1 MSVSIVGHKNSVCIT
16 ILTYMLPQLSCSGI
30 TDILR
35 LYTLELVLLNGVKM
49 DNKVQQFK
57 QYNVARQSL
66 CCLETL
72 YESITNV
79 FSIFYLV
86 LGCTTVLIRLLNSFW
101 LVGVLGFC
109 KLPVETLH
117 CIGKA
122 MVGKQAM
129 WSFMKTHYDGK
140 EP

>member
-49 DNKVQQFK
+49 NNKVQQFK

-66 CCLETL
+66 CLEKT
-72 YESITNV
+72 STN
-79 FSIFYLV
+79 YM
-86 LGCTTVLIRLLNSFW
+86 
-101 LVGVLGFC
+101 
-109 KLPVETLH
+109 
-117 CIGKA
+117 KA
-122 MVGKQAM
+122 
-129 WSFMKTHYDGK
+129 
-140 EP
+140 